1 MSTFARTPFALA
13 AACAVL
19 SLAAGCKAH
28 PDGPSPAAS
37 AAAPAA
43 SSSTATAAAPK
54 AKPWFSG
61 AFLGKYEAKLAPVEV
76 KVGAVKEWSADDGKA
91 SSGPGKLELKID
103 DDGLVDGTGDGALGA
118 SHASGKVED
127 DTLRVVLAPSDASG
141 LHGVLVATKDG
152 DGFRGSIEA
161 SSGNSLTVRQA
172 PIELKKQ
179 AN

>member
-1 MSTFARTPFALA
+1 MSTRLRFALT
-13 AACAVL
+13 AACALVG
-19 SLAAGCKAH
+19 LATGCKAH
-28 PDGPSPAAS
+28 PGGPAPAAS
-37 AAAPAA
+37 AAAQASA
-43 SSSTATAAAPK
+43 SSSAAGAAAPP

-61 AFLGKYEAKLAPVEV
+61 DFQGSYEAKLAPVEV
-76 KVGAVKEWSADDGKA
+76 KVGAVKEWAADDGKA
-91 SSGPGKLELKID
+91 SSGPGKLDLKID
-103 DDGLVDGTGDGALGA
+103 DKGLVDGTSDGALGS

>member
-1 MSTFARTPFALA
+1 MSALAPTGFALV
-13 AACAVL
+13 AVAVMMNL
-19 SLAAGCKAH
+19 GTGCKAH
-28 PDGPSPAAS
+28 ADDAAPASS

-43 SSSTATAAAPK
+43 SLSAVSAAAPK

-61 AFLGKYEAKLAPVEV
+61 TFQGAYEAKLAPVEV
-76 KVGAVKEWSADDGKA
+76 KVGAVKEWGADDGKA
-91 SSGPGKLELKID
+91 ASGSGKLELKIA
-103 DDGLVDGTGDGALGA
+103 DDGVVDGTGEGALGA

-127 DTLRVVLAPSDASG
+127 DTLRVVLEPSDASG
-141 LHGVLVATKDG
+141 LHGVLVAAKEG

-161 SSGNSLTVRQA
+161 SSGNSLTVRRA